1 MGKFHRSTRGY
12 REIKVSPD
20 FIRDRAESLGNI
32 TSEDGNL
39 LNPCRDRFY
48 IVLGVYFIR
57 IYQTNISKG
66 ELSSANKKSTFCS
79 TCIP

>member
-32 TSEDGNL
+32 TSED
-39 LNPCRDRFY
+39 
-48 IVLGVYFIR
+48 V
-57 IYQTNISKG
+57 
-66 ELSSANKKSTFCS
+66 KS
-79 TCIP
+79 